1 MIQIYDKLPEA
12 AKRIREEVFM
22 KEQGFQDEFD
32 SLDAISR
39 HVVIE
44 VDGIPAGTCRFYQ
57 GETPSTWV
65 IGRVAVSQ
73 AYRGRHLGS
82 LLIEA
87 AEKDASQKQAER
99 MILHAQCTAAPF
111 YEKLGYK
118 GFGEVDEDEGCPHIW
133 MKKDLLKAEK

>member
-39 HVVIE
+39 HAVIE

-65 IGRVAVSQ
+65 IGRLIVA
-73 AYRGRHLGS
+73 
-82 LLIEA
+82 
-87 AEKDASQKQAER
+87 D
-99 MILHAQCTAAPF
+99 
-111 YEKLGYK
+111 
-118 GFGEVDEDEGCPHIW
+118 IW
-133 MKKDLLKAEK
+133 VHY